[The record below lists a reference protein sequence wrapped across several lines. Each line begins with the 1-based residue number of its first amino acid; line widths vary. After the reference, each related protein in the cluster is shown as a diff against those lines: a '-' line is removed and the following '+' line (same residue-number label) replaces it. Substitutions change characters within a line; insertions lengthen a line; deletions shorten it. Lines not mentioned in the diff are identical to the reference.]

1 MNLICRNFKL
11 KNLLIILVALTFLFS
26 CSKENKYNANFEKK
40 YKDQV
45 DLINKQRRSPLIENA
60 PQANKVINVTEKDY
74 TQYVDINQFDV
85 PLKEYLPNREV
96 YDNLSQANPS
106 NSLPKNIFELSY
118 NLGTHVP
125 FSTKGQEFDLIEIPA
140 NDSYGIATNASE
152 KEYLLAS
159 IESVQESID
168 LINSQRSESD
178 IAISKS
184 IIAETK
190 DLIRKNKTKKI
201 LANDHEQNLA
211 NLEIDQQIK
220 QENILKKNLNKK
232 PKKSKQN
239 IPRSS

>member
-1 MNLICRNFKL
+1 MNLTCINFKL
-11 KNLLIILVALTFLFS
+11 KNLLIVLIAATFIFS
-26 CSKENKYNANFEKK
+26 CNKNNKYNASFEKK
-40 YKDQV
+40 YKNQV
-45 DLINKQRRSPLIENA
+45 DFINEERKSPLIENNL
-60 PQANKVINVTEKDY
+60 QENKVVNVVEKDY
-74 TQYVDINQFDV
+74 IQYVDINQFDV

-96 YDNLSQANPS
+96 YDNLSRANPS

-140 NDSYGIATNASE
+140 NDSYGIATNGSE

-201 LANDHEQNLA
+201 LADDQEQNLA
-211 NLEIDQQIK
+211 NLEIDQQAK
-220 QENILKKNLNKK
+220 QENAPKNNPNKK

>member
-1 MNLICRNFKL
+1 MNLIYRNFKL
-11 KNLLIILVALTFLFS
+11 KNLLIIFTTSISIFS
-26 CSKENKYNANFEKK
+26 CNKENKYNASFEKK
-40 YKDQV
+40 YKNQV
-45 DLINKQRRSPLIENA
+45 DFINKERKNPLIENDSE
-60 PQANKVINVTEKDY
+60 ANKVVNVVEKDY
-74 TQYVDINQFDV
+74 IQYVDINQFDV

-96 YDNLSQANPS
+96 YDNLSRANPS

-140 NDSYGIATNASE
+140 NDSYGISTNGSE

-159 IESVQESID
+159 IESVQESVD

-178 IAISKS
+178 IEISKS
-184 IIAETK
+184 VIAETK
-190 DLIRKNKTKKI
+190 ELIRKNKTKKI
-201 LANDHEQNLA
+201 LADDEGQNLS

-232 PKKSKQN
+232 PKQNTPKSPK
-239 IPRSS
+239 SL